1 MGRNE
6 TVGYKIRLIH
16 NQIQKRIEERK
27 RRNGDELTGMQ
38 RWILGFLMEHENEE
52 IYQREI
58 EAEFSVSRA
67 TASNMLQVM
76 ERRELILRIP
86 ASHDARLKRLA
97 LTDRARKM
105 VTQARQDVREMEALL
120 KKGFSQEEE
129 RQFLEYLGRVIGN
142 LEEAVREEAE
152 KI

>member
-86 ASHDARLKRLA
+86 TSHDARLKRLA

-105 VTQARQDVREMEALL
+105 VTQARQDVRDMETLL

-129 RQFLEYLGRVIGN
+129 RQFLEYLDRVLGN
-142 LEEAVREEAE
+142 LEEDVREEAE